1 MSDLADSLGLR
12 PSAIRPA
19 LTLSASAILGKVAWL
34 MMESEWHRLRRVDD
48 FARLV
53 MPPIQLRQFRLF
65 HDGDIPIAFLTWAL
79 FSPEA
84 EERFI
89 DDPLSLKPEDWTGGK
104 AAYIVDFVVAK
115 GAMRKIAP
123 HLRRDPLIEAG
134 PVRGSKMRNGMRVRI
149 EVSVDGAGR
158 HIRAARLDRTSPQ
171 KIQEIGA

>member
-1 MSDLADSLGLR
+1 MSDLADRVALR
-12 PSAIRPA
+12 PSEIRAA
-19 LTLSASAILGKVAWL
+19 LTLSTSAVLGKVAWL

-53 MPPIQLRQFRLF
+53 MPPIRLRQFRLF

-89 DDPLSLKPEDWTGGK
+89 EDPHSLKPEDWTSGK
-104 AAYIVDFVVAK
+104 TTYIVDFVVAK
-115 GAMRKIAP
+115 GAMRKIAS

-134 PVRGSKMRNGMRVRI
+134 PVRGLKMRSGRLVRI
-149 EVSVDGAGR
+149 EVFVDDAGR
-158 HIRAARLDRTSPQ
+158 HTRAARLDRASPQ
-171 KIQEIGA
+171 KIQEIRA